1 MATTQK
7 SQQQVDQE
15 QSAQWFNQF
24 IHEIKADQ
32 LMYESDTLPGEVKET
47 YDHLIK
53 GNLLEALKGVKDT
66 MTMEI
71 SRELVLSFL
80 KDLLGK
86 RKALP
91 SKIAFHLA
99 KAKVYAWIEIEDD
112 NEEAEKAVF
121 LSEAKANFDFSDYNL
136 SLSTTVVESSD
147 EMEVPAHY
155 QSVTL

>member
-53 GNLLEALKGVKDT
+53 GDIEEAYKGMRDA
-66 MTMEI
+66 MTRGI
-71 SRELVLSFL
+71 SMGLVLSFL
-80 KDLLGK
+80 NELLGK
-86 RKALP
+86 RKSAP
-91 SKIAFHLA
+91 KKVAFHLA

-112 NEEAEKAVF
+112 NQEAEKAVF
-121 LSEAKANFDFSDYNL
+121 LSEAKVNFDFSDYNL